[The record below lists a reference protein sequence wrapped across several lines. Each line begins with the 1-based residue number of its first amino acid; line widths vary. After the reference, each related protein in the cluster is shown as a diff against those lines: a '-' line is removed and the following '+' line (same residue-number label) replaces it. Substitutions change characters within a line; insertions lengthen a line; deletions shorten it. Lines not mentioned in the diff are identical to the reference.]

1 MKYFYHEFEV
11 DCDIDKVWKF
21 YTNIRHLEIITP
33 TKIGLRLIFCSDE
46 ILKKDGLAC
55 FSGKLI
61 INAEWCSRI
70 TFLEKY
76 EYVDE
81 MVRNENRDPPFK
93 IWKHRHTFKE
103 MNYNKTGVIDQIQ
116 FELPYG
122 ILGKVL
128 ESFVVFK
135 ICNIFKHRKL
145 MTIEH
150 FGS

>member
-1 MKYFYHEFEV
+1 MKHFYHEFEV

-70 TFLEKY
+70 TLFDKY

-81 MVRNENRDPPFK
+81 MIQHENRDPPFK

-103 MNYNKTGVIDQIQ
+103 IGYHKTKVIDKIQ

-122 ILGKVL
+122 FLGKML
-128 ESFVVFK
+128 ESLVIIK
-135 ICNIFKHRKL
+135 IGNIFKHRKQ

-150 FGS
+150 LGG

>member
-1 MKYFYHEFEV
+1 MKHFYREFEV

-21 YTNIRHLEIITP
+21 YTNIRHLEVISPEEI
-33 TKIGLRLIFCSDE
+33 KLNLIHSSDE
-46 ILKKDGLAC
+46 ILKKGSVAC

-61 INAEWCSRI
+61 INAKWCSRI
-70 TFLEKY
+70 TFFEKY

-81 MVRNENRDPPFK
+81 MVRYENRDPPFK

-103 MNYNKTGVIDQIQ
+103 MNYHKTGVMDQIQ
-116 FELPYG
+116 FELPYR

-128 ESFVVFK
+128 ESFVVFQMG
-135 ICNIFKHRKL
+135 NIFNHRKL

-150 FGS
+150 LGS

>member
-21 YTNIRHLEIITP
+21 YTNIGHLKVISPDEI
-33 TKIGLRLIFCSDE
+33 KLNLIHYSDE
-46 ILKKDGLAC
+46 ILKKDSVAC

-61 INAEWCSRI
+61 INAKWCSRI
-70 TFLEKY
+70 TFFEKY

-81 MVRNENRDPPFK
+81 MVRNENREPPFK

-103 MNYNKTGVIDQIQ
+103 LNYHKTGVIDQIQ

-128 ESFVVFK
+128 EFFVLFK
-135 ICNIFKHRKL
+135 IDDIFKHRKL
-145 MTIEH
+145 MTIEYL
-150 FGS
+150 GS

>member
-1 MKYFYHEFEV
+1 MKHFYREFEV

-21 YTNIRHLEIITP
+21 YTNIRHLEVISPEEI
-33 TKIGLRLIFCSDE
+33 KLNLIHCSDE
-46 ILKKDGLAC
+46 ILKKGSVAC

-61 INAEWCSRI
+61 INAKWCSRI
-70 TFLEKY
+70 TFFEKY

-81 MVRNENRDPPFK
+81 MVRYENRDPPFK

-103 MNYNKTGVIDQIQ
+103 MNYHKTGVMDQIQ
-116 FELPYG
+116 FELPYR

-128 ESFVVFK
+128 ESFVVFQMG
-135 ICNIFKHRKL
+135 NIFNHRKL

-150 FGS
+150 LGS

>member
-1 MKYFYHEFEV
+1 MKHFYHEFEV
-11 DCDIDKVWKF
+11 DCDIDRVWKF
-21 YTNIRHLEIITP
+21 YTNIRHLEVISPHEI
-33 TKIGLRLIFCSDE
+33 KLNLIHCSDE
-46 ILKKDGLAC
+46 ILKKGSVAC

-81 MVRNENRDPPFK
+81 MVRNENIDPPFK
-93 IWKHRHTFKE
+93 IWKHIHTFKE

>member
-1 MKYFYHEFEV
+1 MKHFYHEFEV

-21 YTNIRHLEIITP
+21 YTNIGHLEVISPDEIKLNLTH
-33 TKIGLRLIFCSDE
+33 CSDE
-46 ILKKDGLAC
+46 ILKKDSVAC

-61 INAEWCSRI
+61 INANWCSRI
-70 TFLEKY
+70 TFFEKY

-81 MVRNENRDPPFK
+81 MVRNENRTPPFK

-103 MNYNKTGVIDQIQ
+103 LNYRKTGVIDQIQ

-128 ESFVVFK
+128 ESFVLFK
-135 ICNIFKHRKL
+135 ISNIFKHRKL
-145 MTIEH
+145 MTIEYL
-150 FGS
+150 GS

>member
-1 MKYFYHEFEV
+1 MKHFYHEFEV

-21 YTNIRHLEIITP
+21 YTNIGHLEVISPDEI
-33 TKIGLRLIFCSDE
+33 KLILTHCSDE
-46 ILKKDGLAC
+46 ILKKDSVAC

-61 INAEWCSRI
+61 INANWCSRI
-70 TFLEKY
+70 TFFEKY

-81 MVRNENRDPPFK
+81 MVRNENREPPFK

-103 MNYNKTGVIDQIQ
+103 LNYRKTRVIDQIQ

-128 ESFVVFK
+128 ESFVLFK
-135 ICNIFKHRKL
+135 ISNIFKHRKL
-145 MTIEH
+145 MTIEYL
-150 FGS
+150 GS